1 MRKILISLG
10 IAVAI
15 VSGSIAAAQAD
26 DMDPDCI
33 GVYENGICDM
43 SWTDVVRVNP
53 TPSPTPT
60 MGTGMGTGMPL
71 NRG

>member
-43 SWTDVVRVNP
+43 SWTDVGSVNP

-60 MGTGMGTGMPL
+60 MGTGMPL